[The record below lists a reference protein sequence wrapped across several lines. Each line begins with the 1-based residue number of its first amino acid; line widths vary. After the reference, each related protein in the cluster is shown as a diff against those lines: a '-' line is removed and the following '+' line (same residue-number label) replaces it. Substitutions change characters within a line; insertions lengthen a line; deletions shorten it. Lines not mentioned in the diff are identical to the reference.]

1 VAQLIEKGA
10 FKLEESTTEDDMST
24 GTVAY
29 GKKGKTRRATGINDN
44 PYDHNEGEDH
54 PALVN
59 AALWNI
65 KDIYQTIMA
74 GEEVSEDDMFSYGDV
89 LQYLDMS
96 GIPGYEFYEDFID
109 TVSTAVSQAQP
120 GGFAGQGDAVLVDKK
135 FAPKIKTLYQ
145 QLKAATAKIKGVK
158 EELGADK
165 EQQIKAWV
173 NKYKKYEGDNS
184 DSLPAGFL
192 EYHLNTGVPSDSIE
206 AGEVKKYVNKYGDDA
221 LGDLSMEQVHD
232 NPNDF
237 PITNAFLKDLEKI
250 FGYIPHGDE
259 VEEIADVL
267 KYYDGRKGIKEDE
280 GSDKEKW
287 LRYAKF
293 WKYIRDIMAGEADAD
308 IADGFISADN
318 IDEEPSYVTA
328 KEMMQTA
335 MAKQNTPWN
344 DAIINS
350 DLEEYSHQIS
360 MNDNYTENTNFGKMK
375 KAAIEMITTGK
386 TQIVPYRGYPP
397 MDQMDYSAE
406 DTTDEDID
414 NIIRL
419 SGIK

>member
-1 VAQLIEKGA
+1 
-10 FKLEESTTEDDMST
+10 M
-24 GTVAY
+24 
-29 GKKGKTRRATGINDN
+29 
-44 PYDHNEGEDH
+44 
-54 PALVN
+54 
-59 AALWNI
+59 NI
-65 KDIYQTIMA
+65 KDINQTIMA

-145 QLKAATAKIKGVK
+145 QFKAATAKIKGVK
-158 EELGADK
+158 E
-165 EQQIKAWV
+165 
-173 NKYKKYEGDNS
+173 N
-184 DSLPAGFL
+184 
-192 EYHLNTGVPSDSIE
+192 
-206 AGEVKKYVNKYGDDA
+206 
-221 LGDLSMEQVHD
+221 
-232 NPNDF
+232 
-237 PITNAFLKDLEKI
+237 
-250 FGYIPHGDE
+250 
-259 VEEIADVL
+259 
-267 KYYDGRKGIKEDE
+267 E

-293 WKYIRDIMAGEADAD
+293 WKYIMDIMAGEADAD

-350 DLEEYSHQIS
+350 DLEEYRHQIS

-406 DTTDEDID
+406 DTTDEDIND
-414 NIIRL
+414 IVRL